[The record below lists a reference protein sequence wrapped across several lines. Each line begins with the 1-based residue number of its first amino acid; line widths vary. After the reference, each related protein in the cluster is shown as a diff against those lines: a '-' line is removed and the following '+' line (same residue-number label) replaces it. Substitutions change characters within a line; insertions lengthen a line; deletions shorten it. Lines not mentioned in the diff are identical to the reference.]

1 MQIRQ
6 QVVNLLL
13 IENRS
18 VARHLVAAKTNHVG
32 DAIVV
37 RRHPAHRQI
46 LPLEDAFHAGTLPP
60 SRRVRRMAPVAIVVV
75 DPAARDLLRIQSEF
89 GIALAALHVTAG
101 QKPQH
106 RHTAAEAQSREQN
119 TRSLHSSLKQTVT
132 IIKQSHAQHG
142 NPVTAKRVTL
152 KRVYEPPARSDGTRV
167 LVDRLWPRGLSRD
180 RAAVDQWLRDLAPSD
195 NLRKWFH
202 TNREAWSV
210 FRKRYLKELARPESA
225 QALDELYRLA
235 NRRKKLTLLF
245 ASKDEEQNNAVVLKD
260 LLEGMR
266 KPPTGSGPG
275 GVRAVRDRQAK
286 KLPR

>member
-1 MQIRQ
+1 
-6 QVVNLLL
+6 
-13 IENRS
+13 
-18 VARHLVAAKTNHVG
+18 
-32 DAIVV
+32 
-37 RRHPAHRQI
+37 
-46 LPLEDAFHAGTLPP
+46 
-60 SRRVRRMAPVAIVVV
+60 MAPVAIVVV

-106 RHTAAEAQSREQN
+106 RHTATEAQSREQN

-167 LVDRLWPRGLSRD
+167 LVDRLWPRGLSKD

-202 TNREAWSV
+202 ANREAWSV

-235 NRRKKLTLLF
+235 NRRKRLTLLF
-245 ASKDEEQNNAVVLKD
+245 ASKDEEQNNAAVLKD
-260 LLEGMR
+260 LLGNI
-266 KPPTGSGPG
+266 G
-275 GVRAVRDRQAK
+275 DQ
-286 KLPR
+286 